1 MKDYFFDDI
10 FSAILYIVFNIV
22 FPLIAIF
29 LQFFSNDSTMYL
41 SYFVTGF
48 SMTFDYLSLFRQKTS
63 KRLWIEALASSACF
77 ATVLIVGFTK
87 MNIVFTSLS
96 AQQGVL
102 NYGFWD
108 FLAVSV
114 LAVMVVINIYEF
126 GGLVKH
132 EANLRYPKNSSS
144 DQTLVAGAKNI

>member
-1 MKDYFFDDI
+1 
-10 FSAILYIVFNIV
+10 
-22 FPLIAIF
+22 
-29 LQFFSNDSTMYL
+29 
-41 SYFVTGF
+41 
-48 SMTFDYLSLFRQKTS
+48 MTFDYLSLFKQKTS
-63 KRLWIEALASSACF
+63 KRLWKEALASSVCF

-87 MNIVFTSLS
+87 MNLVFSSLS

-102 NYGFWD
+102 DYGFWD

-114 LAVMVVINIYEF
+114 LAIMVVINVYEF

-132 EANLRYPKNSSS
+132 ETNLRYPKSASS